1 MSHFPALCLS
11 YVTDGDRCSGL
22 RLQSPEQIWYF
33 DTLFCHNCLHSTIHT
48 CSPASAVEDVH
59 VRVCMR
65 MFKSSCLTV
74 LCHQYCEK
82 DWSTLVWHLSLYAS
96 FACLC
101 RGCSSLVFPLF
112 ELADGPK
119 CVRDETTLDPRA
131 KWARLF
137 PVFRE
142 KRARKKA
149 FRAHRGTAAL
159 AYTHTH
165 SRRLFCGHDSLFML
179 YVLSPVTSLTLAF
192 RFSWGVTWYM
202 LHKLNSTL
210 WSHCVHT
217 KRCTR
222 SAQIFA
228 VRAQR
233 SRYLVA

>member
-33 DTLFCHNCLHSTIHT
+33 DTLFFHNCLHSTIHT
-48 CSPASAVEDVH
+48 CSPASTVEDVH

-165 SRRLFCGHDSLFML
+165 IDGFSVAMTVCLCCTYCRPSPLSLLLFGSLGGSHGTCYTNSIL
-179 YVLSPVTSLTLAF
+179 PCDRIVYTQSDAYVL
-192 RFSWGVTWYM
+192 
-202 LHKLNSTL
+202 HK
-210 WSHCVHT
+210 
-217 KRCTR
+217 
-222 SAQIFA
+222 
-228 VRAQR
+228 
-233 SRYLVA
+233 YLLLGPKEVGI